1 MDVIIPC
8 MTLRLG
14 LIVDSLSVPAW
25 TAQLADRLAALDGVE
40 IVSLISAD
48 RSPSAQNTVLESY
61 FALERRFLHNIPDL
75 AHRIDLHRTLPNVSI
90 VSADKV
96 QEIRSQQLDIL
107 ISFQEVPQNYPSR
120 FGTWAWADI
129 SRTAGFHEVL
139 ERAPLTTCTL
149 SAYLPD
155 GSTKILRR
163 AVFATDW
170 FSAARNRNHIYIKA
184 SSVLVWAIKKLVLQ
198 GEEQFFKQPAEPS
211 GSKTNNHGEVNIW
224 GITALALKQVG
235 RGLEKKFRPQETW
248 LLFAGKSAGQLV
260 PNRAATKPI
269 LPPQGVYWADPIA
282 FEHDNRSFL
291 FVEEYVR
298 KSHRGRIVCLTL
310 DGEAKV
316 TSHQTAL
323 ERPYHL
329 SYPFIFEHGGG
340 TYMIPETASQRAIEL
355 YRCTHW
361 PDQWELSGALMKN
374 VYAVDTTLFEQG
386 GCWWL
391 FTNMMTEKGASS
403 WDELH
408 LFFSDDPLS
417 SNWTAHPLNPI
428 ISDARVARP
437 AGPLFTFN
445 GILYR
450 PSQDSSRRYG
460 YALNLNRVDVLTE
473 SDYAETCIEKILPQS
488 GYLATH
494 TYSRAGGW
502 VFMDGVTR
510 KKKEAA

>member
-1 MDVIIPC
+1 
-8 MTLRLG
+8 MTLRLA
-14 LIVDSLSVPAW
+14 LSVDSLTVPAW

-40 IVSLISAD
+40 IVSLIHAD
-48 RSPSAQNTVLESY
+48 RPPSAQNKILESY
-61 FALERRFLHNIPDL
+61 LALERRFLQDIPDL
-75 AHRIDLHRTLPNVSI
+75 SHQIDLHQTLPNIPI
-90 VSADKV
+90 VSADNV
-96 QEIRSQQLDIL
+96 QEIRSLQLDIL
-107 ISFQEVPQNYPSR
+107 ISFQDHSQNYPAR
-120 FGTWAWADI
+120 FGTWAWDDI
-129 SRTAGFHEVL
+129 SRSTGFHEVL
-139 ERAPLTTCTL
+139 ERTPLTTCTL
-149 SAYLPD
+149 SAHLPD
-155 GSTKILRR
+155 GGAKILRR

-184 SSVLVWAIKKLVLQ
+184 SSILVWAVKKLVLQ
-198 GEEQFFKQPAEPS
+198 DEDLFFKQLAEPS
-211 GSKTNNHGEVNIW
+211 VSEPADHREVNARDIA
-224 GITALALKQVG
+224 ALAFKQIG

-260 PNRAATKPI
+260 PDRAATRPI

-298 KSHRGRIVCLTL
+298 KIHRGRIVCLTL
-310 DGEAKV
+310 DYEAKV
-316 TSHQTAL
+316 TSHQPAL

-340 TYMIPETASQRAIEL
+340 TYMIPETASQRVIEL

-361 PDQWELSGALMKN
+361 PDQWELSGTLMKN
-374 VYAVDTTLFEQG
+374 VYAVDTTLFEHG
-386 GCWWL
+386 GRWWL
-391 FTNMMTEKGASS
+391 FANMMTEKGASS

-428 ISDARVARP
+428 ISDARIARP
-437 AGPLFTFN
+437 AGPLFMFN

-450 PSQDSSRRYG
+450 PSQDSSKRYG

-473 SDYAETCIEKILPQS
+473 NDYAETCVEKILPQS

-494 TYSRAGGW
+494 TYSRAGEW

-510 KKKEAA
+510 SIKEAG